1 MELYT
6 LSVVVSLIMI
16 VMVQRTSKKLSLSL
30 LSGVIVLFL
39 MLRIPDVTE
48 IALRVLTSSSFW
60 SLLSTVF
67 LIYLLSS
74 MMEASGDYRKFSEEM
89 RNVFSENVDSFVPA
103 IIGLMPMPGGAL
115 FTAPM
120 VKNSLPGESP
130 LRLAVKNY
138 WFRHTVEFFWPM
150 YPAVVLVSEL
160 SDIRVGSISSKLLPI
175 FAIAFITGWL
185 FFNGRQT
192 PRLSRPRFIS
202 NLVVLLPVVGTGVM
216 ILVFRI
222 PGWLALLL
230 NTSGYIVFRRK
241 FFLSA
246 LKGTLKKWDVLIV
259 LFLVYW
265 YKVAIDTMGVGE
277 GIAREFVKWNLS
289 PWLLL
294 VFLPFISGIS
304 TGITQAAVGISL
316 PVVLSMFSKEYAIYT
331 YMFAVGGVILSPVH
345 LCVILSADFFGVEVF
360 EILKKILFPLVLTL
374 LLGTLVLG
382 VVL

>member
-1 MELYT
+1 MYT
-6 LSVVVSLIMI
+6 LSVVVSLITI
-16 VMVQRTSKKLSLSL
+16 VIVQRTLKKLSLSL

-60 SLLSTVF
+60 TLLSTVF

-120 VKNSLPGESP
+120 VKNSLPGENP

-202 NLVVLLPVVGTGVM
+202 NLVVLLPIAGTGVM

-222 PGWLALLL
+222 PGWFALLL

-345 LCVILSADFFGVEVF
+345 LCVVLSADFFGVEVF

>member
-6 LSVVVSLIMI
+6 LSVVVSLITI
-16 VMVQRTSKKLSLSL
+16 VIVQRTLKKLSLSL

-60 SLLSTVF
+60 TLLSTVF

-120 VKNSLPGESP
+120 VKNSLPGENP

-202 NLVVLLPVVGTGVM
+202 NLVVLLPIAGTGVM

-222 PGWLALLL
+222 PGWFALLL

-345 LCVILSADFFGVEVF
+345 LCVVLSADFFGVEVF